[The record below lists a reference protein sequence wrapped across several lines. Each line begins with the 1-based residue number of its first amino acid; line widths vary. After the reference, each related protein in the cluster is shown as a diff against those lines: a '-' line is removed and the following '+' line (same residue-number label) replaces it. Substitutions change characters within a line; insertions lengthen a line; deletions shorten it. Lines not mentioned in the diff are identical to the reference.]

1 MPSLPARV
9 LAYLILGAMCTTGA
23 LILLIAAGTGIERA
37 LFIRSSLSADGAIVA
52 FRLVRH
58 ARLMDK
64 SRNPVFRFTAKDGRS
79 FTVTSNVAQSPSP
92 WRIGDRVR
100 VLYQQEHPEKAHIDS
115 FVQLWAPQVTL
126 GIVGGTFSTIPLLI
140 FFRRR
145 RSKV

>member
-9 LAYLILGAMCTTGA
+9 FAYLILGALCTIGP
-23 LILLIAAGTGIERA
+23 LLLLIAAGSGIERA
-37 LFIRSSLSADGAIVA
+37 LFIRSSLSADGVIVA

-58 ARLMDK
+58 SRLRDQ

-92 WRIGDRVR
+92 WRIGDPVP
-100 VLYQQEHPEKAHIDS
+100 VLYRQEHPENAHINS
-115 FVQLWAPQVTL
+115 FFQLWAPQVIV
-126 GIVGGTFSTIPLLI
+126 GIVGGAFSTIPLLI

-145 RSKV
+145 RSNA